1 MSLKIISDE
10 DNRERMTRGELYLPM
25 KEGLIRLRAKAKKW
39 CREYNATDDDAPDF
53 IQVRER
59 LLKDALGSCGK
70 GAFIE
75 PPFRCDYAFNIHI
88 GDGFYANYDL
98 VILDACPVRIG
109 NNVFFGPG
117 VHLYAVNHPR
127 AVSAR
132 THFIEDGAPITIG
145 DDAWIGGRTVVL
157 PGVTIGTGCIIGAG
171 SVVTKVMQHRLMP
184 VHRLSQDIPAGM
196 IAAGNPCKA
205 IREAPDEPTEEEKRF
220 LADNNIS
227 YVT

>member
-1 MSLKIISDE
+1 
-10 DNRERMTRGELYLPM
+10 
-25 KEGLIRLRAKAKKW
+25 
-39 CREYNATDDDAPDF
+39 
-53 IQVRER
+53 
-59 LLKDALGSCGK
+59 K

-75 PPFRCDYAFNIHI
+75 PPFRCDYAFNTHI

-117 VHLYAVNHPR
+117 VHLYAVDHPR

-145 DDAWIGGRTVVL
+145 DDVWIGGRTVVL

-171 SVVTKVMQHRLMP
+171 SVVTK
-184 VHRLSQDIPAGM
+184 DIPDGM

-205 IREAPDEPTEEEKRF
+205 IREAPEEPTEAEKRF

-227 YVT
+227 